1 MELSQQQLNF
11 FHTFGYLLIQQ
22 AFSGPETSKIINAFE
37 WSIQN
42 YGGGPDHDGSSRTM
56 FPGPIEH
63 HED

>member
-37 WSIQN
+37 
-42 YGGGPDHDGSSRTM
+42 
-56 FPGPIEH
+56 
-63 HED
+63 